1 MNELDAEAKP
11 IFLEALGR
19 ASPEEEADFLDAA
32 CRDKP
37 TLRARVEELLRAHH
51 EAGRFLGSNSPPSG
65 ELTAERPGTV
75 VGNYQLLDQIGEG
88 GFGVVFLAEQ
98 HQPISRTVALKV
110 LKPGMDSRQVISRF
124 EAERQV
130 LALMDHPNIAR
141 VLDAGQTVTGRPYFV
156 MELVRGVPITR
167 YCDEQQLTP
176 RRRLELFVFVC
187 RAVQHAHQKG
197 IIHRDLKPTNV
208 LVAAYDGRPVPKV
221 IDFGVA
227 KALGQQLT
235 ERTLET
241 GFGRIVGTLEYM
253 SPEQA
258 EFNALDVDTR
268 ADVYSLGVLLYELL
282 TGATPLGRERLTQAG
297 VTEVLR
303 LIREEEPPK
312 PSTRIGEGKDPP
324 ESVAARRGL
333 EPARLSR
340 EVRGELD
347 WIVMRCLEKDRSRRY
362 DTADGLARDIER
374 YLHDEPVEACPP
386 SRIYRLRKFA
396 RKNGRLIVT
405 AATVAILLAAGA
417 GVSTWQALR
426 ARAAERQAL
435 AARDREAD
443 ELEEVKRSEAR
454 AEAVLQFFKTKVL
467 SAVRPKG
474 QEGGLGPEATI
485 RAALHQAEPSIA
497 TSFANEP
504 LVEASIRNTLGVS
517 YWYLGDNEA
526 ALRQQERALALRR
539 LVLGRDHLETV
550 GAMND
555 VAIVYEHQARY
566 KEAEKLHAEV
576 VDVKRRTLG
585 PEDPST
591 LKSMNN
597 LATSLAEQGLLEEAS
612 KVSRET
618 LDIQR
623 RLLGPEDLF
632 TLRSASN
639 LAIMLRHLGRVD
651 ESHKLFDDTLQ
662 SLRRAFG
669 PEHQD
674 TLRVMNELGELL
686 LEEGDGTEARRT
698 LATTLEAKQ
707 RVLGP
712 GHLETLITMASLA
725 DASRAVGRLPEA
737 AELAAR
743 AAEQHRRAFGP
754 EHPQT
759 VVALTVLAN
768 VYRDQGKLREA
779 VKLYEDTLV
788 AARRVLG
795 PRMPETQHLLN
806 AYAWTLAT
814 APDETIRQPSRAVEL
829 AREALRYGPAHAEIW
844 TTLGVAHCRSGEWTH
859 AIAALRKS
867 ELLAPGRFTGV
878 NGFFLAIAHWQ
889 AGARDEAR
897 QWYDKG
903 VASADRKRPDD
914 RVLTGFRSEAARL
927 PGVSDGSQH
936 PDLDSKS
943 KPN

>member
-11 IFLEALGR
+11 IFLDAIEQ
-19 ASPEEEADFLDAA
+19 ASPEEAAAFLDSA

-51 EAGRFLGSNSPPSG
+51 EAGRFLGSDSPSSG
-65 ELTAERPGTV
+65 GLTAERPGTV
-75 VGNYQLLDQIGEG
+75 IGNYKLLEQIGEG

-98 HQPISRTVALKV
+98 RQPIRRTVALKV
-110 LKPGMDSRQVISRF
+110 LKPGMDSRLVIARF
-124 EAERQV
+124 EAERQA

-141 VLDAGQTVTGRPYFV
+141 VLDAGQTPTGRPYFV
-156 MELVRGVPITR
+156 MELVQGVPITR
-167 YCDEQQLTP
+167 YCDQQQLP
-176 RRRLELFVFVC
+176 VRQRLELFVSVC
-187 RAVQHAHQKG
+187 RAVQHAHHKG

-208 LVAAYDGRPVPKV
+208 LVAASDGRPVPKV

-235 ERTLET
+235 ESTLVT

-258 EFNALDVDTR
+258 EFNAVDVDTR
-268 ADVYSLGVLLYELL
+268 ADVYSLGVLMYELL
-282 TGATPLGRERLTQAG
+282 TGTTPLGRERLAQAPM
-297 VTEVLR
+297 TEVLR

-312 PSTRIGEGKDPP
+312 PSTRLREVKDSSALNP
-324 ESVAARRGL
+324 ARRGL
-333 EPARLSR
+333 GPARFAR
-340 EVRGELD
+340 DVRGELD
-347 WIVMRCLEKDRSRRY
+347 WIVMRCLEKDRTRRY
-362 DTADGLARDIER
+362 GTADGLARDIER
-374 YLHDEPVEACPP
+374 YLHDEPVEASPP
-386 SRIYRLRKFA
+386 SRIYRLRKFT
-396 RKNGRLIVT
+396 RKNRRLIGT
-405 AATVAILLAAGA
+405 AATVAFLLAAGA

-435 AARDREAD
+435 AALEREAD
-443 ELEEVKRSEAR
+443 ELEQVKRSEAQ
-454 AEAVLQFFKTKVL
+454 AEAVLHFFQNKVL
-467 SAVRPKG
+467 SAARPKG
-474 QEGGLGPEATI
+474 EEGGLGSDATI
-485 RAALHQAEPSIA
+485 RAALDRAEPSIA

-539 LVLGRDHLETV
+539 QVLGRDHLETV

-555 VAIVYEHQARY
+555 VAIIYEHQARY

-618 LDIQR
+618 LGIQR

-632 TLRSASN
+632 TLRSAYN
-639 LAIMLRHLGRVD
+639 LAIMLRHVGRVD
-651 ESHKLFDDTLQ
+651 ESHRMFDDTLH

-686 LEEGDGTEARRT
+686 LEEGDGAEARRI
-698 LATTLEAKQ
+698 LAITLEAKQ

-712 GHLETLITMASLA
+712 GHLETLITMANLA

-743 AAEQHRRAFGP
+743 AAEQHRHAFGP

-759 VVALTVLAN
+759 VVALTILAN
-768 VYRDQGKLREA
+768 LYRDQGKLREA
-779 VKLYEDTLV
+779 VKLYEDTLAV
-788 AARRVLG
+788 ARRVLG

-814 APDETIRQPSRAVEL
+814 APDATIRQPSRAVEL
-829 AREALRYGPAHAEIW
+829 AHEALRYAPAHAEMW
-844 TTLGVAHCRSGEWTH
+844 TTLGVACCRAGDWKDG
-859 AIAALRKS
+859 IAALQQS
-867 ELLAPGRFTGV
+867 ETLAPGRFTGV

-889 AGARDEAR
+889 VEARDEAR

-903 VASADRKRPDD
+903 VAAAERKKPND
-914 RVLTGFRSEAARL
+914 RVLTNFRVEAERL
-927 PGVSDGSQH
+927 LGDSDGSPR
-936 PDLDSKS
+936 PDLDSNS